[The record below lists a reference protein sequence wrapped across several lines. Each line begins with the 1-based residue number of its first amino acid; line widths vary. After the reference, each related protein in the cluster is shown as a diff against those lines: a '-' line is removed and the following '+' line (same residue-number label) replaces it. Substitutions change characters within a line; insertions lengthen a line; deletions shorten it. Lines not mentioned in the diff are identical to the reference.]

1 LAGNASNVVLDF
13 RLSGK
18 GRQLVPGQTA
28 AADSEIVK

>member
-18 GRQLVPGQTA
+18 GRRLGAGT
-28 AADSEIVK
+28 DCRSR